1 MLNTLEIVPKQWE
14 KILSLPKNIFGEIYV
29 AFIPGDPIEKIISS
43 CENLLSNGFSIIPH
57 VPARNFKC
65 EKELEFFLSELNKLN
80 VKKILAIG
88 GSSNQKNIFF
98 NSTYEIFET
107 DIFQNLNFNQINIAG
122 HPEGNPYDTESDL
135 NLLKK
140 LDWLVRK
147 NFKCNIV
154 TQWTFDSNKT
164 NEWIEKI
171 KKEIANISTNSEI
184 HLGIAGPAKFTT
196 LINYAKV
203 CGVSASSIIAKNKG
217 LGLAKLLRHNP
228 NDIIKSLSG
237 YDNLH
242 FFPFGGI
249 NELLEWKKS
258 IKY

>member
-14 KILSLPKNIFGEIYV
+14 KILSLPKNMFGDVYL

-43 CENLLSNGFSIIPH
+43 CENLINKGFSVVPH
-57 VPARNFKC
+57 VPARNFKNL
-65 EKELEFFLSELNKLN
+65 KELEFFLLELNKLN

-88 GSSNQKNIFF
+88 GSSNQKNTVF
-98 NSTYEIFET
+98 NSTYEIFQT
-107 DIFQNLNFNQINIAG
+107 DIFEDLGFEQINIAG
-122 HPEGNPYDTESDL
+122 HPEGNLYDSESDL

-147 NFKCNIV
+147 NFKCNII
-154 TQWTFDSNKT
+154 TQWTFNSNQT

-171 KKEIANISTNSEI
+171 KKEISNISINSEI

-196 LINYAKV
+196 LLNYAKV

-217 LGLAKLLRHNP
+217 LGLTKLIRHNP
-228 NDIIKSLSG
+228 KDIINAANG

-249 NELLEWKKS
+249 NELVNWKRT
-258 IKY
+258 I